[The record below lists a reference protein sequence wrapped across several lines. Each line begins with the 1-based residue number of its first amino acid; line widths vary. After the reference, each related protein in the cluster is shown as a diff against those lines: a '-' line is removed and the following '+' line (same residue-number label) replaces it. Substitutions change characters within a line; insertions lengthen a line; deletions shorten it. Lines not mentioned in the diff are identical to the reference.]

1 MSHTDIIKTIVEFAA
16 IVLAIVGMIY
26 EKKLSLLRMLLSRR
40 SRLIAAAA
48 VSAGRESLPPRGSSA
63 AFRAE
68 PPRICPM
75 TSSPRLPL

>member
-68 PPRICPM
+68 PRG
-75 TSSPRLPL
+75 SAR

>member
-48 VSAGRESLPPRGSSA
+48 ASAGRESLPPRGSSA

-75 TSSPRLPL
+75 TISPRLPL

>member
-26 EKKLSLLRMLLSRR
+26 EKKVIAFEDALVKAFK
-40 SRLIAAAA
+40 LIAAAA

-75 TSSPRLPL
+75 TISPRLPL